1 MTSLA
6 RRERAALADV
16 AAELGPHAPTLC
28 GDWTVDELLAH
39 LIVRESSLLGAPGIL
54 VPALSS
60 FTDREMDRVG
70 AWDFADLV
78 SKVRR
83 PARLSPSNL
92 APLDSLINRVE
103 FFIHHED
110 IRRAQPDWAPRE
122 LSTSDQDSLWQAA
135 KMLGGQLVR
144 QADVPVVL
152 QRTDDGQA
160 LAVRKGE
167 NPVVVAGEPSEIL
180 LFCYGRDQMVAELS
194 GPEES
199 VTALRT
205 ADKGI

>member
-6 RRERAALADV
+6 RRERSGLADT
-16 AAELGPHAPTLC
+16 AAEVGEDAPTLC
-28 GDWTVDELLAH
+28 GDWTVRELLAH
-39 LIVRESSLLGAPGIL
+39 LIVRESSIVGAPGIL

-60 FTDREMDRVG
+60 LTDREMDRIG
-70 AWDFADLV
+70 KWEFSDLV
-78 SKVRR
+78 AKVRK
-83 PARLSPSNL
+83 PALLSPSNL
-92 APLDSLINRVE
+92 TPFDSLINRAE

-110 IRRAQPDWAPRE
+110 IRRAQPDWTVRQ
-122 LSTSDQDSLWQAA
+122 LSSSDQESLWQVA
-135 KMLGGQLVR
+135 KMLGGKLVS
-144 QADVPVVL
+144 QAEVPVVL

-167 NPVVVAGEPSEIL
+167 NPVIVAGEPSEIL

-205 ADKGI
+205 SDKGI

>member
-6 RRERAALADV
+6 RRERSALADV
-16 AAELGPHAPTLC
+16 AAELGPDAPTLC
-28 GDWTVDELLAH
+28 GDWNVEDLLTH
-39 LIVRESSLLGAPGIL
+39 LIVRESSMLGAPGIL

-60 FTDREMDRVG
+60 LTDREMDRVRD
-70 AWDFADLV
+70 WQFDELV
-78 SKVRR
+78 AKVRR

-92 APLDSLINRVE
+92 PPLDSLINRVE

-110 IRRAQPDWAPRE
+110 IRRAQQGWTARS

-135 KMLGGQLVR
+135 KMLCGQLVR
-144 QADVPVVL
+144 QAGVPVVL

-167 NPVVVAGEPSEIL
+167 NPVVVAGDPAELL
-180 LFCYGRDQMVAELS
+180 LFCYGRDESQVELS

-199 VTALRT
+199 VAALRD